1 MVSAVPRRSGF
12 AYQPALDGVRALAVA
27 MVLVFH
33 AGFGWMSGGY
43 VGVSVFFTLSGYLIT
58 SLALVE
64 HERTGAL
71 DVRAFYGR
79 RIRRL
84 LPASV
89 LCLVAVVALAAG
101 GLFAGVDHLRRDVWA
116 AIIPVYNWVLLAGG
130 RSYGDLVAGVGDP
143 ASPLDHYWS
152 LAIEEQFYWVWPLAL
167 IGLFALRRRARLV
180 AVAIMVAAAAA
191 AAPLIHLVWGADAT
205 YWATPAR
212 LGEILIGALIA
223 VLLHRPALAP
233 GRLPAAVG
241 WLAPAG
247 LVVILWAATTW
258 PAGSGPAYTGW
269 LPVFALASGALVI
282 GLQVDSPLRR
292 ILSVRPIVF
301 VGLISYGVYLFH
313 WPIYAVL
320 DHQRTGL
327 GDAPLFAVRV
337 AVTLAV
343 AILSFVL
350 LERPIRLA
358 RRVRWRTTATAA
370 LAGAAAVIGL
380 ATLLPTEQPAYWIST
395 GADLEQVALDPV
407 DSVAPVAVVT
417 TTAAPVGGADVAV
430 AAPVRARSTTQ
441 PAVLSRPLRVV
452 VVGDS
457 TASATGQGLVAWA
470 AQHPD
475 VARVSILWAPGFGFM
490 RRGDPVGVD
499 AEFVDASDRLN
510 RQYPAELRRL
520 RPDVVMLMST
530 IADVLDRSFPE
541 GVLAPPSAVFMN
553 RLTMDYVR
561 FVDGLV
567 AEGVTHVALVV
578 PPPPGLP
585 LEGGLNDPA
594 RWGALR
600 SAIGRVAERRAEVV
614 TVVDLAKW
622 DHDHATDGRRPD
634 GLHYSEEAAT
644 EIAKDFLA
652 PLLIDAAVS

>member
-1 MVSAVPRRSGF
+1 VPRRIRF

-64 HERTGAL
+64 HERTGAF
-71 DVRAFYGR
+71 DGRAFYAR

-89 LCLVAVVALAAG
+89 LCLVIVVALAAG

-130 RSYGDLVAGVGDP
+130 RSYADLVAGVGDP

-152 LAIEEQFYWVWPLAL
+152 LAIEEQFYWVWPLVL
-167 IGLFALRRRARLV
+167 VGLFTLRRRARLV
-180 AVAIMVAAAAA
+180 AVATLVAAAGI
-191 AAPLIHLVWGADAT
+191 AAPLIHRLWGPDAT

-212 LGEILIGALIA
+212 LGEILAGALIA
-223 VLLHRPALAP
+223 VLLHRPAIAA
-233 GRLPAAVG
+233 GGLPSVVQ

-247 LVVILWAATTW
+247 LAVIVWAAVTW
-258 PAGSGPAYTGW
+258 PADSGPAYAGW
-269 LPVFALASGALVI
+269 LPLFALASGALIV

-292 ILSVRPIVF
+292 ILSIRPIVF
-301 VGLISYGVYLFH
+301 VGVISYGIYLFH
-313 WPIYAVL
+313 WPTYAVL
-320 DHQRTGL
+320 DRQRTGL
-327 GDAPLFAVRV
+327 DGAALFSVRV

-343 AILSFVL
+343 AALSFFL

-358 RRVRWRTTATAA
+358 RPLRWRTTATAA
-370 LAGAAAVIGL
+370 LASGAVVIAL

-395 GADLEQVALDPV
+395 GDEVERVALAPV
-407 DSVAPVAVVT
+407 DSIAPVAVVAT
-417 TTAAPVGGADVAV
+417 TTPARGVDIAA
-430 AAPVRARSTTQ
+430 AAPVRAQSTT
-441 PAVLSRPLRVV
+441 PPVALSRPVRVV

-475 VARVSILWAPGFGFM
+475 LARVSVLWAPGFGFM
-490 RRGDPVGVD
+490 RRGDPVELD
-499 AEFVDASDRLN
+499 ADFAAACDRLS
-510 RQYPAELRRL
+510 RRLPAELRRL

-530 IADVLDRSFPE
+530 LGDVGDRTFVD
-541 GVLAPPSAVFMN
+541 GVLAPPSAVFVD
-553 RLTMDYVR
+553 RLTEDYVR
-561 FVDGLV
+561 FVDRLV
-567 AEGVTHVALVV
+567 AAGVTHVALVV
-578 PPPPGLP
+578 PPRPDLP
-585 LEGGLNDPA
+585 LPGGVNDPA
-594 RWGALR
+594 RWDALR
-600 SAIGRVAERRAEVV
+600 TGIERVVGQRPDVV
-614 TVVDLAKW
+614 SVVDLAGW
-622 DHDHATDGRRPD
+622 DSDHATKGRRPD

-644 EIAKDFLA
+644 EIADDFLA